1 MLSLQAFGVLAYPN
15 IDPVFLEIGP
25 VKLHWY
31 GLAYVAGI
39 LCGWLY
45 GRYLVGT
52 PRLWKNGV
60 SPITKLQLDDA
71 ILYLVLGIVLG
82 GRIGY
87 VLFYNP
93 LQYLADPLTVFSV
106 WDGGMAFHGGLV
118 GVTLGLFLF
127 CRKNRVPLLSL
138 IDVVAASV
146 PFGLFFGRLANFI
159 NGELWGS
166 PSTVPWAMV
175 FPTGGPEPRHPSQL
189 YEAALEGVLLWV
201 ILRIATHGFRSL
213 HRPRLTGGIFI
224 LCYGI
229 FRTMVEAFWRLPD
242 AQLGYLYGGW
252 LTMGMLLS
260 FPMILVGL
268 WAIATAKTSTWQP
281 PEDVAPQAPAASKD
295 AARP

>member
-1 MLSLQAFGVLAYPN
+1 MLPLQTFGVLAYPN
-15 IDPVFLEIGP
+15 IDPVFLQIGP
-25 VKLHWY
+25 IALHWY

-45 GRYLVGT
+45 GRYLVAN
-52 PRLWKNGV
+52 PRLWPNGV
-60 SPITKLQLDDA
+60 SPITKLQIDDM

-93 LQYLADPLTVFSV
+93 MEYLADPLSVFSV

-118 GVTLGLFLF
+118 GVTVALILF
-127 CRKNRVPLLSL
+127 CRQNKVPFFSL

-146 PFGLFFGRLANFI
+146 PFGLFFGRIANFI
-159 NGELWGS
+159 NSELWGS
-166 PSTVPWAMV
+166 PSNVPWAMV

-189 YEAALEGVLLWV
+189 YEAALEGVLLWI
-201 ILRIATHGFRSL
+201 ILRIATHSFKSL
-213 HRPRLTGGIFI
+213 GRPRLTAGLFIFF
-224 LCYGI
+224 YGVA
-229 FRTMVEAFWRLPD
+229 RTLVEAFWRIPD

-260 FPMILVGL
+260 APMLLVGA
-268 WAIATAKTSTWQP
+268 WAILTARPVAYEPRESAD
-281 PEDVAPQAPAASKD
+281 DVAEKAGSAKL
-295 AARP
+295 

>member
-1 MLSLQAFGVLAYPN
+1 MLSLQTFGVLAYPN
-15 IDPVFLEIGP
+15 IDPVFLQIGP
-25 VKLHWY
+25 IALHWY

-45 GRYLVGT
+45 GRYLVANT
-52 PRLWKNGV
+52 RLWPNGV
-60 SPITKLQLDDA
+60 SPITKLQIDDM

-82 GRIGY
+82 GRLGY

-118 GVTLGLFLF
+118 GVTLALVLL
-127 CRKNRVPLLSL
+127 CRQYKVPFYSL

-159 NGELWGS
+159 NSELWGS
-166 PSTVPWAMV
+166 PSNVPWAMV

-189 YEAALEGVLLWV
+189 YEAALEGVVLFLILLV
-201 ILRIATHGFRSL
+201 ATHAFKTLG
-213 HRPRLTGGIFI
+213 RPRLTAGIFI

-229 FRTMVEAFWRLPD
+229 FRSIVEAFWRIPD
-242 AQLGYLYGGW
+242 EQLGYLYGGW

-260 FPMILVGL
+260 LPMILVGL
-268 WAIATAKTSTWQP
+268 WAIATAKP
-281 PEDVAPQAPAASKD
+281 VAYAPKPAEDAGTRAED
-295 AARP
+295 TARP